1 MTTLSLSSEACIAGV
16 EGAPGEYSSTYSISL
31 TGSDGWKLNPIP
43 QDSDKILQVIPGSV
57 NGMGDGIFVLY
68 HLRND
73 NQGIAF
79 LSNDGPT
86 STYSMAE
93 RTSYDMA
100 SVDRLSA
107 FSYVSLAY
115 SHAHSFPH

>member
-1 MTTLSLSSEACIAGV
+1 MKSFGPNDHYAVVDGASRLVAKPAYADANVSS
-16 EGAPGEYSSTYSISL
+16 PGL
-31 TGSDGWKLNPIP
+31 
-43 QDSDKILQVIPGSV
+43 
-57 NGMGDGIFVLY
+57 
-68 HLRND
+68 ND

-86 STYSMAE
+86 STYSMPE

-107 FSYVSLAY
+107 FSYVS
-115 SHAHSFPH
+115 H